1 MGAVDR
7 TEEFEK
13 ILEGMG
19 VNVAVGKASSS
30 SDRMPNQ
37 IYLASSEIGRDI
49 QTMQNQIDELRKVAR
64 KKNIFDDKSSKSD
77 QLIVQI
83 KQMCEQTEQKI
94 QRLDQQASS
103 SGSLRSG
110 GKQAGEAAKNAVE
123 ALKLRHKD
131 ITLDFYRVCEER
143 NRAAMAMQKQRD
155 LYGTRPQAK
164 AIRGADYFDSG
175 GGSSSSGG
183 TEMTAMG
190 GENVG
195 LMRGGK
201 QIDPGYADSRAEAM
215 QTVQRAIA
223 DVGQMFKRMRDLINE
238 QEYAVMRIDQD
249 VTDTQD
255 NLDQAEKSLLQYLDS
270 ISSNRMLIIKVF
282 AIIIGFIVFFIV
294 FLS

>member
-1 MGAVDR
+1 
-7 TEEFEK
+7 
-13 ILEGMG
+13 
-19 VNVAVGKASSS
+19 
-30 SDRMPNQ
+30 
-37 IYLASSEIGRDI
+37 
-49 QTMQNQIDELRKVAR
+49 
-64 KKNIFDDKSSKSD
+64 
-77 QLIVQI
+77 
-83 KQMCEQTEQKI
+83 MCEQTEQKI

-223 DVGQMFKRMRDLINE
+223 DVGTNDTDFLNDGWMMIVNDETAISHHGNINSSGQMFKRMRDLINE

>member
-1 MGAVDR
+1 MGAIDR
-7 TEEFEK
+7 TEEFQK

-19 VNVAVGKASSS
+19 VNVAIGKATSSS
-30 SDRMPNQ
+30 SDNRMPNA
-37 IYLASSEIGRDI
+37 IYMASSEIGRDI
-49 QTMQNQIDELRKVAR
+49 QLMQNQIDELRKVAK

-77 QLIVQI
+77 QLIVSI
-83 KQMCEQTEQKI
+83 KQMCEQVEQKI
-94 QRLDQQASS
+94 QRLDSQTA
-103 SGSLRSG
+103 GIVRG
-110 GKQAGEAAKNAVE
+110 IGKQAGEAAKNAVE

-155 LYGTRPQAK
+155 QYSMRPPAK
-164 AIRGADYFDSG
+164 PIRGADLFEPGTSA
-175 GGSSSSGG
+175 
-183 TEMTAMG
+183 TEMSTMG
-190 GENVG
+190 ERDG
-195 LMRGGK
+195 LMRAGQT
-201 QIDPGYADSRAEAM
+201 QIDPGYTDSRAEAM

-255 NLDQAEKSLLQYLDS
+255 NLDQAERSLLQYLDS
-270 ISSNRMLIIKVF
+270 ISSNRMLILKVF
-282 AIIIGFIVFFIV
+282 GIIIAFIIIFIV